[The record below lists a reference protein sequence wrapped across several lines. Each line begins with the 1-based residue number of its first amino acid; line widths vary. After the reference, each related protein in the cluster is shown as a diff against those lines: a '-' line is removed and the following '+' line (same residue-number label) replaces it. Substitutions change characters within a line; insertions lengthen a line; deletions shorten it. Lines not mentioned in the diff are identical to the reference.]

1 MNVVVDDVRKVKT
14 CDLLGVLSDGEM
26 ESQLTV
32 VSRPSVTIMKK
43 KMMAQ
48 NEAPPIV
55 ATASGYTTKMR
66 PTSVDTNTGE
76 TNARTHKRTHSYTHS
91 HTLTH
96 LLSAS
101 AICPHMFIQHTD
113 AHTHKMQTLEMRSVS
128 RDLPLR
134 ATCSMGLRCTK
145 DM

>member
-1 MNVVVDDVRKVKT
+1 MNVVVDDVTKVKT

-66 PTSVDTNTGE
+66 PTSVDTNTGQ
-76 TNARTHKRTHSYTHS
+76 TNAR
-91 HTLTH
+91 
-96 LLSAS
+96 
-101 AICPHMFIQHTD
+101 
-113 AHTHKMQTLEMRSVS
+113 AHTQTHTFIHTFTHINTSTLGIFNLSTHVY
-128 RDLPLR
+128 
-134 ATCSMGLRCTK
+134 TTHGCTHTQ
-145 DM
+145 DADA